1 MKKLLLLI
9 VLFCTSLI
17 TIAQDVIVKKD
28 GSIIQSKV
36 MEINGAEIK
45 YRKWSNLEGPIY
57 SINQSE
63 VLSIN
68 YQNGEVEMFNI
79 NEEEPQVQEKV
90 IKGWMEREGR
100 NLVLDGRK
108 LTDDEIRELIGEK
121 NYQNYLSLQGQF
133 RTSNAFKVILVAS
146 LLIGTTSIISMA
158 NGKENTYNSITLLV
172 SAISAN
178 ISIPLLS
185 VFDGIGKGRLS
196 RIADDYNEKGTQ
208 VSYFFSPSI
217 MRADKL
223 GQNNLG
229 LGLTFSVNFKP

>member
-1 MKKLLLLI
+1 MKNLLLFI

-17 TIAQDVIVKKD
+17 TMAQDVIVKKD

-45 YRKWSNLEGPIY
+45 YKKWSNLEGPIY
-57 SINQSE
+57 SIKQSE
-63 VLSIN
+63 ILSIN
-68 YQNGEVEMFNI
+68 YQNGEVEMFIVNV
-79 NEEEPQVQEKV
+79 EEPLVQEKV
-90 IKGWMEREGR
+90 VKGLMEREGR

-108 LTDDEIRELIGEK
+108 LTDDEIRVLIGEK
-121 NYQNYLSLQGQF
+121 NYQDYLSLQGQF

-146 LLIGTTSIISMA
+146 LLVGTTSIISIA
-158 NGKENTYNSITLLV
+158 HGKENAYNYITLLV

-196 RIADDYNEKGTQ
+196 RIADDYNEKGTP
-208 VSYFFSPSI
+208 VSCVFSPSI
-217 MRADKL
+217 MRADKQ
-223 GQNNLG
+223 GQNNIG
-229 LGLTFSVNFKP
+229 LGLTFSVNF